1 MPNPTAKVGSI
12 DSLRLFRAAMLKFA
26 EAASIALADADG
38 EISRTMGWLEG
49 EQEAHWRGE
58 LRKRSEIANRCKD
71 AVRQKK
77 LYKDSTGRQQ
87 SAVDEEKALAIAQR
101 RLAEAEQKLENVR
114 RSRARLRK
122 ETDQYKGHVQRFAT
136 SVQHDLPV
144 AAARLE
150 KMMMSLEAYVE
161 LAAPDTEAV
170 SQPPP
175 ATTEESDP
183 KPEFEI

>member
-1 MPNPTAKVGSI
+1 MPSPTAKVGSI
-12 DSLRLFRAAMLKFA
+12 DALRMFRAAMLKFA
-26 EAASIALADADG
+26 EGANVALADAEG
-38 EISRTMGWLEG
+38 EISRTMSWLEG
-49 EQEAHWRGE
+49 EQEVHWRGE
-58 LRKRSEIANRCKD
+58 LRKRSEIVNRCKD

-87 SAVDEEKALAIAQR
+87 SAVDEEKALAVAQR
-101 RLAEAEQKLENVR
+101 RLAEAEQKLQNVR

-122 ETDQYKGHVQRFAT
+122 EIDQYKGLVQRLAT

-161 LAAPDTEAV
+161 LAAPDTEAPA
-170 SQPPP
+170 PPP
-175 ATTEESDP
+175 
-183 KPEFEI
+183 PEPPPEGK